1 MKQTTLCIL
10 IRQNKDE
17 DEVLLAMKKR
27 GFGVGKWNGVGGKI
41 DPAKGDRNVVDATI
55 RESEEEIG
63 VKISDL
69 EKVAILKF
77 RFPYI
82 SKEEKWDQDVHVF
95 LAKLWQGEPVE
106 SEEMLPQWFK
116 IKEIPFDKMWDDDRI
131 WLPQVL
137 AGKKLKADFIFKK
150 GEIID
155 EHKVEVVES
164 I

>member
-95 LAKLWQGEPVE
+95 LAKLWQGEPAE

-137 AGKKLKADFIFKK
+137 AGKKLKADFIFKQ

-155 EHKVEVVES
+155 KHKVEVVES

>member
-63 VKISDL
+63 VKISGL

>member
-10 IRQNKDE
+10 VRQNKDE

-41 DPAKGDRNVVDATI
+41 DPAKGDRNIVDVAI

-63 VKISDL
+63 IKIRDL

-82 SKEEKWDQDVHVF
+82 PKKKSWDQDVHVF
-95 LAKLWQGEPVE
+95 LVKLWDGEPVE

-116 IKEIPFDKMWDDDRI
+116 MKEIPFNKMWDDDKI

-137 AGKKLKADFIFKK
+137 AGKKLKADFIFKE

-155 EHKVEVVES
+155 DHKVEIVES
-164 I
+164 V

>member
-1 MKQTTLCIL
+1 MKQATLCIL
-10 IRQNKDE
+10 IRQNKEE

-41 DPAKGDRNVVDATI
+41 DSAKGDRNVVDAAI

-63 VKISDL
+63 VKISGL
-69 EKVAILKF
+69 EKVALLKF

-82 SKEEKWDQDVHVF
+82 PKEENWDQDVHVF
-95 LAKLWQGEPVE
+95 LAKLWQGEPAE
-106 SEEMLPQWFK
+106 SEEMLPKWFK
-116 IKEIPFDKMWDDDRI
+116 TREIPFSKMWDDDKI

-137 AGKKLKADFIFKK
+137 AGKKLKADFIFKQ

-155 EHKVEVVES
+155 KHKVEIVES
-164 I
+164 V